1 MTTMTR
7 IRNAWRG
14 LMQADREDVITIEG
28 KALTVEQIRIL
39 AQQGRLELR
48 EIQGGTYLETHG
60 ETADI

>member
-1 MTTMTR
+1 
-7 IRNAWRG
+7 
-14 LMQADREDVITIEG
+14 MQADREDVITIEG

>member
-1 MTTMTR
+1 MTR

-48 EIQGGTYLETHG
+48 EIRGGTYLETHG